1 MSNAETSNLEQLVS
15 RHILT
20 RESQQQL
27 SDSDLQTASARIRNE
42 RIRLENVLTQ
52 ILCSNETD
60 MVIQRKI
67 RHNHIRLVQLSNNIY
82 DTIRIAQESNGE
94 HRLASITLDEIN
106 HLMHTAE
113 LMASNYIDVTIPLAH
128 FVVAQWKAELL
139 ESYSGFE
146 QLLREQLVDPQLL
159 NALDS
164 LMHSFET
171 ANREITEAQF
181 RYAEKLLRGVGKMIA
196 NEPKEMWDARLLRL
210 MVYFNFNKRETM
222 SYLSEKIKAMGMVAE
237 PFLLIQERLVTFLKE
252 IKQMEE
258 NLSYIYLRDRPSLK
272 SYAIEL
278 IEEELA
284 CMQQHRT
291 NLLTEISNGDNAYFI
306 VDLTVR
312 KLNLW
317 VQINV
322 EMGTIPYHSTPHV
335 VKVMSQYVRTLKP
348 GPISY
353 ESARRKLDNY
363 DPTTVKGLHQWLT
376 RQIAHLE
383 KKYSEQLFY
392 QK

>member
-1 MSNAETSNLEQLVS
+1 MEQLVS

-20 RESQQQL
+20 REGQLQL

-60 MVIQRKI
+60 TVIQRRI
-67 RHNHIRLVQLSNNIY
+67 RHNHIRLVQLSNNVY
-82 DTIRIAQESNGE
+82 DTIRVASENNGD
-94 HRLASITLDEIN
+94 HRLATITLDEIN

-113 LMASNYIDVTIPLAH
+113 LMASNYIDVTIPLTH
-128 FVVAQWKAELL
+128 FVATQWATELL
-139 ESYSGFE
+139 ESYSGLGQSLTE
-146 QLLREQLVDPQLL
+146 QRVDPQLL
-159 NALDS
+159 NGLDS
-164 LMHSFET
+164 LVHNFAT
-171 ANREITEAQF
+171 ADREIMEAEF
-181 RYAEKLLRGVGKMIA
+181 RYAEKLIRGVGKMI
-196 NEPKEMWDARLLRL
+196 EKESKEEWNAGLLRL

-222 SYLSEKIKAMGMVAE
+222 AYLSEKIKGIGMMAE
-237 PFLLIQERLVTFLKE
+237 PFMLIQERLVTYLKD

-258 NLSYIYLRDRPSLK
+258 NLSYAYLRDRPSLK

-284 CMQQHRT
+284 CLQQHRT
-291 NLLTEISNGDNAYFI
+291 NLLAEISNADNAYFI

-322 EMGTIPYHSTPHV
+322 EMGTIPYHSTSHV

-376 RQIAHLE
+376 RQVAHLE